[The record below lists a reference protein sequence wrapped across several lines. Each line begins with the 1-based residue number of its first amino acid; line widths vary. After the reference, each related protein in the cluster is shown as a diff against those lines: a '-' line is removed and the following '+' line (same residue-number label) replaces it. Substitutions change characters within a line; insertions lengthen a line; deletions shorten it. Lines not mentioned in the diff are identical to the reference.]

1 MTTDEIDEL
10 LIDAGLQEGAV
21 NKLLNQYEEMQSRF
35 KREKYA
41 EIGINIGH
49 FCEAIVH
56 ILRVEIDSEPKS
68 ETVREFTQ
76 ECFRGNFAEDYSE
89 AVNQHIPN
97 MLNTAYDIRSNRD
110 AAHMNLETPVN
121 RADARLGIALCSSML
136 IEIIREFVAEGDR
149 EDINKISKIIEKIS
163 DTTEEDPLDTIIS
176 SKYEFDEAKLADEL
190 NERITI
196 VKEEEEVE
204 PGPEFFELGDRN
216 QVVALALGRLAAY
229 NREIV
234 NKSEIAK
241 TKSWFADK
249 AGSSQSN
256 CSNYLK
262 NIDCIK
268 EYERQANN
276 YYIPGYQVP
285 KAIDR
290 FSE

>member
-1 MTTDEIDEL
+1 MTNDEVSGL
-10 LIDAGLQEGAV
+10 LVNAGLQEGAV
-21 NKLLNQYEEMQSRF
+21 DKLLDEYEEMQSRF

-76 ECFRGNFAEDYSE
+76 ECIRGDFAEDYSE

-149 EDINKISKIIEKIS
+149 EDINKISKIIEEIS
-163 DTTEEDPLDTIIS
+163 DTVDQNPLDTIVKS
-176 SKYEFDEAKLADEL
+176 RYEF
-190 NERITI
+190 NEGEMAETLEDKITI
-196 VKEEEEVE
+196 VKEANEVE
-204 PGPEFFELGDRN
+204 PGPDFFELSDRN
-216 QVVALALGRLAAY
+216 QIVALALGRLAAY
-229 NREIV
+229 NREIIEEHRIAQR
-234 NKSEIAK
+234 KDWFSERVDA
-241 TKSWFADK
+241 TS
-249 AGSSQSN
+249 GSCN
-256 CSNYLK
+256 TMLRE
-262 NIDCIK
+262 IDCIK
-268 EYERQANN
+268 ERNGNQ

-285 KAIDR
+285 KAT
-290 FSE
+290 EKLNN